1 MTRIIEADPTVW
13 NNFHTHTYRCR
24 HAEGDIADYVKKA
37 AELGM
42 NKIGF
47 SEHAFIAGMENP
59 LCMPEED
66 IPGYVEACRAAD
78 GEQGISVLCGME
90 CDYDPSDESF
100 FREFYLGQFGMDYL
114 VGSVHVLKGRHDIMN
129 VFANSHFGVKEL
141 RIYTDLYVRMIESR
155 LFTFCAHPDLFGRP
169 IEVGEGSNGWDE
181 NAEAAAKEI
190 LDAAEENGT
199 VLEINTSGIWK
210 TRERGHKT
218 IIYPRWQFWE
228 MASDRNIRVIANTDS
243 HSVEKLDS
251 GIDYGMELIRRYNL
265 RRVELEK
272 DQARD

>member
-78 GEQGISVLCGME
+78 GEQGVSVLCGME

-100 FREFYLGQFGMDYL
+100 FREFYLP
-114 VGSVHVLKGRHDIMN
+114 
-129 VFANSHFGVKEL
+129 
-141 RIYTDLYVRMIESR
+141 VR
-155 LFTFCAHPDLFGRP
+155 
-169 IEVGEGSNGWDE
+169 
-181 NAEAAAKEI
+181 
-190 LDAAEENGT
+190 
-199 VLEINTSGIWK
+199 
-210 TRERGHKT
+210 
-218 IIYPRWQFWE
+218 
-228 MASDRNIRVIANTDS
+228 
-243 HSVEKLDS
+243 
-251 GIDYGMELIRRYNL
+251 
-265 RRVELEK
+265 
-272 DQARD
+272 